1 MSGDEVPSDDAIA
14 SLLKSER
21 QRTGPDAATKQL
33 MWSGVEQGLAGPAD
47 PSRPGPSPAKS
58 AVGKAASTALGW
70 KMAGLAA
77 AAALAG
83 GAAGAWIHARVAE
96 PRIVVVERPSPA
108 PVVAPAVT
116 SSAGPIDSTAP
127 AAQLPAT
134 TAKAA
139 ATAAPP
145 RVVNRPPVEEKPQPS
160 HDVPL
165 ARERSLLDMG
175 RTALARGDTESAF
188 RAVKTLE
195 QEAPNGQL
203 VEEREVLA
211 VQTLVTANRTAEA
224 RRRAAQ
230 FRMKYPSSPLLGVVD
245 DAVSP

>member
-1 MSGDEVPSDDAIA
+1 MSGYEDPSEESIA
-14 SLLKSER
+14 SLLKRER
-21 QRTGPDAATKQL
+21 ERPGPDAATKQS
-33 MWSGVEQGLAGPAD
+33 MWSGVEQALAGAAAPPRPT
-47 PSRPGPSPAKS
+47 PSTANS
-58 AVGKAASTALGW
+58 AAGKAASTALGW

-83 GAAGAWIHARVAE
+83 GAAGAWVHSRVAE
-96 PRIVVVERPSPA
+96 PRIVVVERPAPA
-108 PVVAPAVT
+108 FVVAPAVT
-116 SSAGPIDSTAP
+116 SATPVETGVPAPQVPSA
-127 AAQLPAT
+127 
-134 TAKAA
+134 TAKAT

-145 RVVNRPPVEEKPQPS
+145 RVNRAPVEDKPLPS

-175 RTALARGDTESAF
+175 RTALARGDTEAAF

-224 RRRAAQ
+224 RRRAAV
-230 FRMKYPSSPLLGVVD
+230 FRTKYPSSPLLGVVE